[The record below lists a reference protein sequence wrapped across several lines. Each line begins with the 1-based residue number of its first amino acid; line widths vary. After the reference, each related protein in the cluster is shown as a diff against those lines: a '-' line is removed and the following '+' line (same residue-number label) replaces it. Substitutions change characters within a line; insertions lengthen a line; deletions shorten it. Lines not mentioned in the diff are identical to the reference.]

1 MGVISLWESGKVQR
15 GKGYRYA
22 DASAASAEGE
32 MREITVVL
40 ADDAFVKNL
49 NRDFRGKDKPTNVLS
64 FPGDGHLGDIVL
76 AFETI
81 EREAKEQQK
90 TFKAHVQHLL
100 VHGTLHLLGH
110 DHIKDAEAEKM
121 EALEIKILKEL
132 GVANPYAV

>member
-1 MGVISLWESGKVQR
+1 MAVTCRGVGR

-22 DASAASAEGE
+22 EKRSAPQDEERE
-32 MREITVVL
+32 MTVVL

-49 NRDFRGKDKPTNVLS
+49 NRDFRGKNKPTNVLS

-81 EREAKEQQK
+81 ERQAKEQNK

-110 DHIKDAEAEKM
+110 DHMEEAEAEKM
-121 EALEIKILKEL
+121 ESLEIKILKEL
-132 GVANPYAV
+132 GVANPYL